1 MAMKK
6 RRRRRRRRITN
17 QIPLIQPPLSPSSSP
32 EPPPRSLNHES
43 QTHHKHDFLIHTYI
57 GTLLRCVPKTQD
69 QPANQLI
76 HSIGFQWIP
85 NLPTLSI
92 SNHEYPKIK
101 NQNQT
106 SKPES
111 KKNDSSYK
119 RLKHHL
125 PLSPVCEEVKQG
137 KLTSLPVT
145 TPKFPTVISSFP
157 VGTCFPACRFPY
169 NTSQS

>member
-6 RRRRRRRRITN
+6 RRRRRRRITN

-69 QPANQLI
+69 QPTNQLI

-92 SNHEYPKIK
+92 SIHEYPKIK
-101 NQNQT
+101 KQNQT
-106 SKPES
+106 PKPEP
-111 KKNDSSYK
+111 KKK
-119 RLKHHL
+119 
-125 PLSPVCEEVKQG
+125 
-137 KLTSLPVT
+137 T
-145 TPKFPTVISSFP
+145 TRHINASNIIFLFPRCV
-157 VGTCFPACRFPY
+157 RR
-169 NTSQS
+169 